1 MKITTTIC
9 LNFSERALRRIAE
22 ERGATIEEIKEEII
36 SSATCPLDWLMDEA
50 YRIEEKEE
58 SNRIVE
64 ED

>member
-9 LNFSERALRRIAE
+9 LNISENALHRIAE
-22 ERGATIEEIKEEII
+22 ECGATIEEIKEEMI
-36 SSATCPLDWLMDEA
+36 SPAIVPLDWLMEEA
-50 YRIEEKEE
+50 YQIEEKEE

>member
-58 SNRIVE
+58 SNRIIE